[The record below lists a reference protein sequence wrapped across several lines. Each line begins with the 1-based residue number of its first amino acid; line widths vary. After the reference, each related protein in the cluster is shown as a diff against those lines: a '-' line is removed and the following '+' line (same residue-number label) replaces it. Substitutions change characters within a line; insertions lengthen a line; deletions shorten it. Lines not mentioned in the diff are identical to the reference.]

1 MQADLT
7 GPETVLANPELRVA
21 VTRPVHRQAGTVA
34 IFRVVT
40 TCSTSY
46 TVVMAKRNLTIQLD
60 EATIRHAKIV
70 AAHRGLSLSSLV
82 AQQLNELA
90 AAGPSDTNEPGPWR
104 REHSPTLPAAGHPDW
119 HREELHDL

>member
-1 MQADLT
+1 MTEIA
-7 GPETVLANPELRVA
+7 RVD
-21 VTRPVHRQAGTVA
+21 
-34 IFRVVT
+34 I

-60 EATIRHAKIV
+60 EAIIRQAKIV

-90 AAGPSDTNEPGPWR
+90 EAGQRYER
-104 REHSPTLPAAGHPDW
+104 ARAVALEALAGATGGGAPVW